1 MFGIQALA
9 VIESP
14 SLPVSAWIHCFGYF
28 VGKRDQV
35 VVDGL
40 HGLAFK
46 LLEAF
51 QNEISATLNLTMNQV
66 VIAQWLARRLAIG
79 EVPGSRER
87 IINF

>member
-1 MFGIQALA
+1 MFGVQALT

-46 LLEAF
+46 LLEVF
-51 QNEISATLNLTMNQV
+51 QNEIIATLNFEL
-66 VIAQWLARRLAIG
+66 
-79 EVPGSRER
+79 E
-87 IINF
+87 